1 VALFGD
7 LLIFGDIM
15 EFLFLP
21 AIIYFVG
28 AIIYYVVTGTA
39 PEW

>member
-1 VALFGD
+1 
-7 LLIFGDIM
+7 M
-15 EFLFLP
+15 EFLFIP

-39 PEW
+39 PDW